1 MQGTHWQSWEKL
13 FLHDVC
19 QTMPISVIAEKL
31 ERSPAAISR
40 QASRIDA
47 PLPSRMTG
55 RPWTKPELFLFGR
68 FTDQQIATATGRT
81 IHSVRSKRNALSRA
95 SGGSIMPEWTPEEI
109 ALFWR
114 HTNAEIAEIT
124 GRSIQEVGDKRLW
137 WNKARHGWLDDDKEA
152 S

>member
-40 QASRIDA
+40 QASRIGA
-47 PLPSRMTG
+47 PLPSQMTG
-55 RPWTKPELFLFGR
+55 RPWAKPELFLFGR
-68 FTDQQIATATGRT
+68 FTDEEIATATGRT

-109 ALFWR
+109 ALLWR
-114 HTNAEIAEIT
+114 HNNTEIAEIT
-124 GRSIQEVGDKRLW
+124 GRSVDEVGDKRLW
-137 WNKARHGWLDDDKEA
+137 WNKDRNGWLDVDGDQ
-152 S
+152 

>member
-68 FTDQQIATATGRT
+68 FTDEEIATATGRT

-95 SGGSIMPEWTPEEI
+95 SGGSIMPEWIPEEI

-114 HTNAEIAEIT
+114 HTNAQIAEIT

-137 WNKARHGWLDDDKEA
+137 WNLERNNWHNFNPEKD
-152 S
+152 

>member
-19 QTMPISVIAEKL
+19 RTMPISVIAEKL

-55 RPWTKPELFLFGR
+55 RPWTEPELFLFGR

-114 HTNAEIAEIT
+114 HNNAEIAEIT
-124 GRSIQEVGDKRLW
+124 GRSIQEVGDKRAL
-137 WNKARHGWLDDDKEA
+137 WNKARNGWLDDAE
-152 S
+152 SEQ

>member
-55 RPWTKPELFLFGR
+55 RPWTEPELFLFGR

-81 IHSVRSKRNALSRA
+81 IHSVRCKRNALSRA

-109 ALFWR
+109 ALFWC
-114 HTNAEIAEIT
+114 HNNAEIAEVT
-124 GRSIQEVGDKRLW
+124 GRSIQEVGDKRAL
-137 WNKARHGWLDDDKEA
+137 WNKARNGWLDDAEGEE
-152 S
+152 

>member
-19 QTMPISVIAEKL
+19 QTMPISIIAEKL

-55 RPWTKPELFLFGR
+55 RTWTKPELFLFGR
-68 FTDQQIATATGRT
+68 FTDEEIATATGRT

-114 HTNAEIAEIT
+114 HTDAEIAEIT

-137 WNKARHGWLDDDKEA
+137 WNKARHGWLDDAE
-152 S
+152 SEQ